1 MMGKLVFLSENS
13 ASSEAHGEF
22 QFIAHAWLILKEW
35 QMLVKKTIPETKMSR
50 VDQTQSRKDLK

>member
-35 QMLVKKTIPETKMSR
+35 QMLVKK
-50 VDQTQSRKDLK
+50 QYLKLKWAGLIKHSQEKI